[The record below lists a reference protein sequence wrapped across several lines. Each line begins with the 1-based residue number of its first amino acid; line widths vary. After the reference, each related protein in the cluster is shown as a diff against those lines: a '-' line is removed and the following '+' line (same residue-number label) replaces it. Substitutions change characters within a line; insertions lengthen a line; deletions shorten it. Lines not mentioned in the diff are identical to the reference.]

1 MKKLTTEQM
10 EKLKAAIRTL
20 HKLEDELS
28 SDFEGNRQ
36 DAKDVHSLLTIA
48 GQLTVLYEKW
58 KENK

>member
-20 HKLEDELS
+20 YQLEDELS
-28 SDFEGNRQ
+28 KDFEGNRQ
-36 DAKDVHSLLTIA
+36 DAWDVNSILKVADH
-48 GQLTVLYEKW
+48 LTVLCEKW

>member
-1 MKKLTTEQM
+1 MKKLTAEQM

-20 HKLEDELS
+20 YKLEDELS
-28 SDFEGNRQ
+28 SDFEGSHQ

>member
-20 HKLEDELS
+20 YKLEDELS
-28 SDFEGNRQ
+28 SDFEGNHQ
-36 DAKDVHSLLTIA
+36 DAKDVHSLLTTA
-48 GQLTVLYEKW
+48 GHLTVLYEKW

>member
-20 HKLEDELS
+20 YQLEDELT
-28 SDFEGNRQ
+28 SDFEGNHQ
-36 DAKDVHSLLTIA
+36 DAWDVHSILKVA
-48 GQLTVLYEKW
+48 DHLTVLYEKW

>member
-20 HKLEDELS
+20 YQLEDELS
-28 SDFEGNRQ
+28 KDFEGNRQ
-36 DAKDVHSLLTIA
+36 DAWDVHSILKVA
-48 GQLTVLYEKW
+48 DHLTVLCEKW